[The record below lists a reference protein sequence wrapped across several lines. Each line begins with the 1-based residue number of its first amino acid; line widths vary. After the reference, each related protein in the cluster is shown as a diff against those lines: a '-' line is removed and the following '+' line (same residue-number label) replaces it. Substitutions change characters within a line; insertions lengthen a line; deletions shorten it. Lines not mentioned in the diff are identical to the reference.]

1 MIPSAV
7 GGAPIVLCHAELEV
21 GNSKIFQSDFFSPRS
36 TYRTALEGMSAS
48 QIAEALSEQARI
60 PNDGGFGAPA
70 VVFFDPRL
78 CCC

>member
-1 MIPSAV
+1 LQDIARLQLPCQAVVIPSAV

-60 PNDGGFGAPA
+60 PNDGG
-70 VVFFDPRL
+70 L
-78 CCC
+78 